1 MPTGRR
7 LGVCLVAL
15 AGALAI
21 AGSAEAQSDK
31 LEGPLI
37 RPAVS
42 SKDARDLSGVWFIRS
57 YNRQI
62 NATTGRVPDLTPLGK
77 AERDKRVQAEKDGA
91 PIADASA
98 YCWPHGV
105 PRVMNSPYPIQIIQK
120 PGETLIVHEVAHN
133 VRHIYMDVPHSPTVT
148 GRATPW

>member
-7 LGVCLVAL
+7 LSVCLLAL
-15 AGALAI
+15 TGALAA
-21 AGSAEAQSDK
+21 AGVALAQSDK

-42 SKDARDLSGVWFIRS
+42 SKDPRDLSGVWFIRS

-77 AERDKRVQAEKDGA
+77 AERDRRVQAEKEG
-91 PIADASA
+91 
-98 YCWPHGV
+98 
-105 PRVMNSPYPIQIIQK
+105 
-120 PGETLIVHEVAHN
+120 T
-133 VRHIYMDVPHSPTVT
+133 
-148 GRATPW
+148 